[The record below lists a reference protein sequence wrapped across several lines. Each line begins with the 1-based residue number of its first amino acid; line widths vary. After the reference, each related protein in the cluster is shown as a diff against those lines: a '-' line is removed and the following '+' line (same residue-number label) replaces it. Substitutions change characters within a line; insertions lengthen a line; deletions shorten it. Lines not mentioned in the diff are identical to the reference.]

1 MNTQF
6 NEVYI
11 LPCQGCDKTALVWDI
26 RTGHAVNS
34 FQTHESDI
42 NGVRYSSVINNVY
55 LIIIFSVSCPK
66 SSQIANFDKFS
77 KLSTWENY

>member
-6 NEVYI
+6 NEVCI

-26 RTGHAVNS
+26 RTGYAVNS

-55 LIIIFSVSCPK
+55 LKIIFFCQLP
-66 SSQIANFDKFS
+66 
-77 KLSTWENY
+77 